1 MQYYGQQPQVQT
13 MQVVV
18 PPGIGPGMKFN
29 AQTPHG
35 LVSVTVPHNIQV
47 PANGSI
53 KMTIQVPV
61 RQQPNMM
68 VQQPQM
74 VMQQPQMVVQQ
85 PQMVVQQPQMIV
97 PGPQLG
103 APPIQQATSPAPQ
116 PMVMQQA
123 ATPPPKSPAET
134 PKPAQENPAKG
145 STGEVVYDQDI
156 SSIGEGCGW
165 CCDRSATPLGEIVAS
180 GKMPPDLSAKTSL
193 SPSAWELVLDKF
205 KQHQSY
211 VSCYPVPCCEFFCAC
226 TLGCCCACAP
236 CLICQHMGR
245 SSFEQKVTEEAN
257 EMLKKYDL
265 QLSFYQVQGQ
275 GHHRTR
281 VKFSWM

>member
-1 MQYYGQQPQVQT
+1 MMQVQ
-13 MQVVV
+13 V
-18 PPGIGPGMKFN
+18 PVGLQPGGQFQAMTPSGPVL
-29 AQTPHG
+29 A
-35 LVSVTVPHNIQV
+35 TVPYGV
-47 PANGSI
+47 NGGQF
-53 KMTIQVPV
+53 MTIQVPV
-61 RQQPNMM
+61 MQAGMVPQPQMM

-74 VMQQPQMVVQQ
+74 AMQQPQMVVQQ

-134 PKPAQENPAKG
+134 PKPAQEKPAKG

-265 QLSFYQVQGQ
+265 QLSFYQVQ
-275 GHHRTR
+275 HRTR
-281 VKFSWM
+281 VKFSWV